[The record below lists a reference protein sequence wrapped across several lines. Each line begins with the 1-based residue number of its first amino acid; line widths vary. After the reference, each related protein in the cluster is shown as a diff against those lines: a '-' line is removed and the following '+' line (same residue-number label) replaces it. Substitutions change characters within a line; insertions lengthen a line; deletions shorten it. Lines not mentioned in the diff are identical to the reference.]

1 MCVCV
6 CVCVCVGVVSD
17 GKIIQFIFFISQRYF
32 TFFISRVMNLL
43 LKCKKPMH
51 TFFAESQKRFNTH
64 TSHCTCFG
72 PHWPIIMESKCA
84 LKQMLNFYRW
94 NTNIFDIH
102 AL

>member
-43 LKCKKPMH
+43 LKCKKNKAYIFFRITK
-51 TFFAESQKRFNTH
+51 TF
-64 TSHCTCFG
+64 
-72 PHWPIIMESKCA
+72 
-84 LKQMLNFYRW
+84 
-94 NTNIFDIH
+94 
-102 AL
+102 